1 MTRYLARR
9 LLSMIPV
16 LLGITLITFL
26 VMQVVPGDPLQLMV
40 DPKGRELDPDTIR
53 AIKAKWGLDLPVHLQ
68 YLRFLGNAI
77 RGDLGF
83 SYRFDRDVNVTVL
96 ERIPATG
103 LLAMTSVTLAM
114 VIGVTLGIAS
124 AVRHRT
130 WFDVGSMVFALAGV
144 STPIFWLGLMM
155 MYLFGVVLKVLP
167 PSGFGTWKHL
177 VMPSVALGLSSSG
190 VLARLTRSSM
200 LNVVRTEYITTA
212 RAKGLSER
220 TVIYRHALKNA
231 LIPVVTILGVQT
243 GSLLAGAVVT
253 ETVFAWP
260 GVGRLL
266 MESIMNRDLPVIQ
279 GCVLLIAT
287 IFLFV
292 NLIVDINYAL
302 IDPRIRY
309 R

>member
-40 DPKGRELDPDTIR
+40 DPKGRELDPETIR

-68 YLRFLGNAI
+68 YLRFLGNAV

-83 SYRFDRDVNVTVL
+83 SYRFNRDVNITVL
-96 ERIPATG
+96 ERIPATATLAIAAM
-103 LLAMTSVTLAM
+103 LLAMI
-114 VIGVTLGIAS
+114 IGVTLGIAS

-155 MYLFGVVLKVLP
+155 MYLFGVVWKVLP
-167 PSGFGTWKHL
+167 PSGYGTWRNL
-177 VMPSVALGLSSSG
+177 IMPSVALGLSSSG

-231 LIPVVTILGVQT
+231 LIPVITILGVQT
-243 GSLLAGAVVT
+243 GSLLSGAVVT

-292 NLIVDINYAL
+292 NVIVDINYAL

>member
-16 LLGITLITFL
+16 LFGITFITFL

-40 DPKGRELDPDTIR
+40 DPKGRELDPETIR

-68 YLRFLGNAI
+68 YLRFLSNAV

-83 SYRFDRDVNVTVL
+83 SYRFNRDVNITVL
-96 ERIPATG
+96 ERIPATAM
-103 LLAMTSVTLAM
+103 LDITSVILAML
-114 VIGVTLGIAS
+114 IGITLGIAS

-155 MYLFGVVLKVLP
+155 MYLFGVVWKVLP
-167 PSGFGTWKHL
+167 PSGFGTWRHL
-177 VMPSVALGLSSSG
+177 IMPSVALGLSSSG

-231 LIPVVTILGVQT
+231 LIPVITILGVQT
-243 GSLLAGAVVT
+243 GSLLSGAVVT

-292 NLIVDINYAL
+292 NVIVDINYAL

-309 R
+309 G

>member
-40 DPKGRELDPDTIR
+40 DPKGRELDPETIR

-68 YLRFLGNAI
+68 YLRFLSNAL

-83 SYRFDRDVNVTVL
+83 SYRFNRDVNITVL
-96 ERIPATG
+96 ERIPATAT
-103 LLAMTSVTLAM
+103 LAIAAMVLAML
-114 VIGVTLGIAS
+114 IGITLGIAS
-124 AVRHRT
+124 AVRHRS

-155 MYLFGVVLKVLP
+155 MYLFGVVWKVLP
-167 PSGFGTWKHL
+167 PSGYGTWRNL
-177 VMPSVALGLSSSG
+177 IMPAVALGLSSSG

-200 LNVVRTEYITTA
+200 LNVIRTEYITTA

-243 GSLLAGAVVT
+243 GSLLSGAVVT

-287 IFLFV
+287 IFLLI
-292 NLIVDINYAL
+292 NLVVDVNYAL